1 MASILGLGSY
11 LIVNHG
17 DEYWLVRGLY
27 FVVTVVSKVS
37 SFNDTELVWL
47 KRGAFQSVAYRVHW
61 SCFDGEVWNI
71 FGLVINIIWSPDVL
85 QVAGEFDRTKRGVAG
100 EFGSRCK
107 LCFKDYW
114 SKERGSEGYKWGTYD
129 FESLERDQ
137 ARGERSLNAVSLNTF
152 SFFNNRFS
160 LLLQL
165 EYCWLLGKEADV
177 VQTLIIG
184 IMIFMVLSRVA
195 GSF

>member
-61 SCFDGEVWNI
+61 SCFDGE
-71 FGLVINIIWSPDVL
+71 LVSSDQGANFVL
-85 QVAGEFDRTKRGVAG
+85 R
-100 EFGSRCK
+100 
-107 LCFKDYW
+107 
-114 SKERGSEGYKWGTYD
+114 
-129 FESLERDQ
+129 
-137 ARGERSLNAVSLNTF
+137 
-152 SFFNNRFS
+152 
-160 LLLQL
+160 
-165 EYCWLLGKEADV
+165 
-177 VQTLIIG
+177 IIG
-184 IMIFMVLSRVA
+184 VRREAVRDTNGEPMTLNHWNEIKLGENEV
-195 GSF
+195 

>member
-1 MASILGLGSY
+1 MKFYGLNFSVVMNWGWREFLCGNELGMASILGLGSY

-71 FGLVINIIWSPDVL
+71 YGLVVNIIWSPDVL

-114 SKERGSEGYKWGTYD
+114 SKERSGEGYKWGTYE

-137 ARGERSLNAVSLNTF
+137 ARGE
-152 SFFNNRFS
+152 
-160 LLLQL
+160 
-165 EYCWLLGKEADV
+165 
-177 VQTLIIG
+177 
-184 IMIFMVLSRVA
+184 
-195 GSF
+195 